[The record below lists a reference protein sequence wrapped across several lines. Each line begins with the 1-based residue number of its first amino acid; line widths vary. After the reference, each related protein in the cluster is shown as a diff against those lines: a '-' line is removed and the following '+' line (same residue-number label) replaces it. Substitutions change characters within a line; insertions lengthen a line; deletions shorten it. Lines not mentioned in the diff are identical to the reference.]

1 MVSRKRWL
9 SWEGIMV
16 IWLDT
21 SINRLTLRFQ
31 HRYALQVMI
40 DASMAVIG
48 LESCSPLQP
57 GTLLLTAGSRLAVAD
72 LLERE
77 GRPPCRPILRL
88 VMWGQ

>member
-1 MVSRKRWL
+1 
-9 SWEGIMV
+9 
-16 IWLDT
+16 
-21 SINRLTLRFQ
+21 
-31 HRYALQVMI
+31 MI

-57 GTLLLTAGSRLAVAD
+57 GTLLLTAGSGLAVAD

-88 VMWGQ
+88 VMWGQMISRTTEAVPPMENKPKFFAQIL